1 MTPNTMTR
9 NTKKANTVSTS
20 ATDLAVLGQAL
31 RVLRERA
38 GTTQARLAAVLQMDP
53 TYVSRIEHGRRGVQ
67 WLTVLRFLRALDVDL
82 HQLAD
87 AMTEV
92 EKPRRAR
99 K

>member
-1 MTPNTMTR
+1 MTR
-9 NTKKANTVSTS
+9 NTKRATAASTS
-20 ATDLAVLGQAL
+20 ADDLVALGQAL

-38 GTTQARLAAVLQMDP
+38 GITQARLAIVLQMDP

-67 WLTVLRFLRALDVDL
+67 WLTVQRFLRALDVDL

-92 EKPRRAR
+92 EKQRHSRR
-99 K
+99 

>member
-1 MTPNTMTR
+1 MTR
-9 NTKKANTVSTS
+9 NTKITKTASTS
-20 ATDLAVLGQAL
+20 PADLVVLGQAL

-38 GTTQARLAAVLQMDP
+38 GITQARLATVLQMDP

-67 WLTVLRFLRALDVDL
+67 WLTVQRFLRALDVDL